1 MKKLFS
7 VFILLSV
14 LSVSTLGIVAN
25 SCDSCSKRHIDSK
38 ASCHAEKEEVKQKSC
53 CSTETQRSEKSC
65 DMNGGSPNDC
75 QICAHTDQ
83 PPAKIEASVNLKMDN
98 KFIIALPESQNAFSN
113 QIPPPDTQLLFST
126 HIPPITANHL
136 AFLESIR
143 LLI

>member
-25 SCDSCSKRHIDSK
+25 SCDSCRKGHVDSTT
-38 ASCHAEKEEVKQKSC
+38 SCHAEKEEVKQKSC
-53 CSTETQRSEKSC
+53 CSTKTQQSEKSC
-65 DMNGGSPNDC
+65 DMNSGSPNDC

-98 KFIIALPESQNAFSN
+98 KFVIALPETQNAFSN
-113 QIPPPDTQLLFST
+113 QIPPPGTKLSFST
-126 HIPPITANHL
+126 YIPPITANHL